1 MSNKALVLIGGGHA
15 HVEVLRRLAETPA
28 SEVDIALF
36 DPSPSVWYS
45 GMLPGVIAGHYQPAE
60 AKVNLWALC
69 QRARVRFFE
78 APVLAINGENQR
90 VESGFGERH
99 RFDIASVDIG
109 SISKTLPTSPGAY
122 VVAVKP
128 IEPLLVAIYEF
139 EGVRSNALM
148 VRVVGGG
155 AAALEVALALAWR
168 WRDSKNRRVSIVAA
182 TPIMQGFPPRVR
194 RLALE
199 ACRKRGVQVLE
210 NAPVEQ
216 IEPTRLLL
224 ANGAHG
230 GSVDTQLTVLATGYA
245 PASML
250 AKATLSRSKDGSI
263 EVNEHLQDAKNPSVF
278 AAGDCASI
286 TGMSLPKSGVYAVR
300 QGPLLAT
307 NLLAALQ
314 NQPLQSYRH
323 QPQALNLLSLGDK
336 HAIATRNGLTVG
348 GAWVWRWKDSI
359 DRKWIQKYALD

>member
-1 MSNKALVLIGGGHA
+1 MNKALILIGGGHA
-15 HVEVLRRLAETPA
+15 HVEVLRRLAESPPID
-28 SEVDIALF
+28 VDIALF

-45 GMLPGVIAGHYQPAE
+45 GMLPGVIAGHYQPSD

-78 APVLAINGENQR
+78 APVLAVNGDNQR
-90 VESGFGERH
+90 IESGFGERH
-99 RFDIASVDIG
+99 RFDVVSIDVGSV
-109 SISKTLPTSPGAY
+109 SKTLPTSPGAY

-128 IEPLLVAIYEF
+128 IEPLLTAIHEF
-139 EGVRSNALM
+139 ESVRSSALM

-155 AAALEVALALAWR
+155 AAAVEVALALAWR
-168 WRDSKNRRVSIVAA
+168 WRESRNRRISIVSAVRL
-182 TPIMQGFPPRVR
+182 MQGFPPRVR
-194 RLALE
+194 RLALA
-199 ACRKRGVQVLE
+199 ACRKLGVEVLE

-216 IEPTRLLL
+216 IEPTRLRLG
-224 ANGAHG
+224 NG

-245 PASML
+245 PAPL
-250 AKATLSRSKDGSI
+250 LTKAIVAKSADGSI
-263 EVNEHLQDAKNPSVF
+263 AVNQYLQDSEHPTVF

-286 TGMSLPKSGVYAVR
+286 KGMALPKSGVYSVR

-314 NQPLQSYRH
+314 NAPLQTYQH
-323 QPQALNLLSLGDK
+323 NPQALNLVSLGEQR
-336 HAIATRNGLTVG
+336 AIATRNGLALG

-359 DRKWIQKYALD
+359 DRKWMRKYALD